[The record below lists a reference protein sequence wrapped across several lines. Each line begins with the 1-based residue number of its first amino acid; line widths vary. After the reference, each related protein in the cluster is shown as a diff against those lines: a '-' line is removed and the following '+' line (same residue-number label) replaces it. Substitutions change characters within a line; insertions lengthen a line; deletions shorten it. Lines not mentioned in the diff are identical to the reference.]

1 MFKSLVIS
9 IITLLLFSSA
19 INAQKQRFIILRH
32 AEKDTT
38 VAGSQMMQ
46 ADPPLNTIGQER
58 AQSIIRKFKKYKISK
73 IYSTNYNRTKSTV
86 LPLANSIGLSI
97 NNYDPKQLKSFA
109 NELKAQANESKTI
122 LIVGHSNTSPRLVN
136 MLLGKDEYKDL
147 DESVYNQYWIVKLN
161 GQHKHAKVIFY

>member
-46 ADPPLNTIGQER
+46 ADPPLNTKGQER